1 MNKTLLIGITVLFLL
16 ALAAPFTTASINQ
29 SEATCSDIRMVF
41 PEVRLLED
49 SHETFDF
56 DILNYGES
64 AFRLTNITFDNKN
77 SGDFDISADDH
88 DGTINEADSEQ
99 FSFTVETDSVS
110 RLTSGTAEVIIKGTF
125 DQGVSCTNIRASFSV
140 FVEDEEGAG
149 NGGYG
154 YGGDY
159 YADPYHDQPRRCP
172 DMATFRNNRGLI
184 NNRDTYG
191 GLTDW
196 CLPENRANYGYA
208 PAQADYGQYYQQRG
222 QRPTNCIITGRAS
235 GYPNYGYSNWVYEDR
250 YYRTGQDRADWLE
263 DMRWRGLR

>member
-149 NGGYG
+149 KLAGVGSAVVDAQVHVVLAVGNGRELGSG
-154 YGGDY
+154 KSPVGQVRGGTDGQGN
-159 YADPYHDQPRRCP
+159 AGDVRPVKDQP
-172 DMATFRNNRGLI
+172 ARG
-184 NNRDTYG
+184 
-191 GLTDW
+191 
-196 CLPENRANYGYA
+196 
-208 PAQADYGQYYQQRG
+208 
-222 QRPTNCIITGRAS
+222 
-235 GYPNYGYSNWVYEDR
+235 
-250 YYRTGQDRADWLE
+250 
-263 DMRWRGLR
+263 